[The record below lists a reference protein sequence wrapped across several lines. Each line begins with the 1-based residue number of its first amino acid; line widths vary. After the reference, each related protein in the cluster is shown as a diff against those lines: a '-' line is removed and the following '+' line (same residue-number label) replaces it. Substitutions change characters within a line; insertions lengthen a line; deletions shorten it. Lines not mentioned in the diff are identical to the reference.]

1 MNKEQQIKL
10 FSNLAAG
17 AAALCAFIALL
28 LLLNYLQIKRAAPL
42 ESAAM
47 EALLERLEEEP
58 NNEELKAEIR
68 NLDLLARKAFFNNQ
82 WQVNTGALL
91 LLISA
96 IVFGISLNALNKL
109 KTKIEMPEQEEPDRQ
124 FAGKLS
130 QRGIMIIGAAMALL
144 ALGAAYFTKDH
155 LGNFYAGQEEKQ
167 DAKTEQ
173 IEIIDLASANAE
185 SPAPAAVAI
194 SEADSSG
201 SSADTAAATSGP
213 QAGLAQDTPAP
224 ASYPGAAAVLQ
235 QHGSF
240 RGPFGNGVSFHRNI
254 PAEWD
259 GATGQNILW
268 KVPLPGKGNNS
279 PIIWGDKLFLAAADR
294 NSRLIYCYSRNSG
307 ALLWQQAISGVPE
320 SPGSPPKTTDDTG
333 FSAPTLAAD
342 GVRVYAIF
350 ATGDAAALDF
360 SGKLAWA
367 RNLGLP
373 DNHYGHASSLQTW
386 QGKLFVQY
394 DTNKGAKVMAL
405 DCGSGKTLWETNRKV
420 KISWASPIL
429 ASIGGAY
436 QLVLSADP
444 LVAAYDPDTGRE
456 LWSVNCMMGEV
467 GPSPA
472 FGSGLVFAANEYAR
486 LAAIRPGGGAAIV
499 WETDEY
505 LPEVASPVAAEGL
518 LYVATSYG
526 VVACYDAMNGKKY
539 WEHECGAGFYASPA
553 IAEGKLYAL
562 DREGVMHIFSH
573 DKEKQL
579 LSEPQ
584 LGERAVASPAFAN
597 GKIYLRGEKHLYC
610 IGK

>member
-28 LLLNYLQIKRAAPL
+28 LLLNYLQIKRAGPL

-82 WQVNTGALL
+82 WQVNTGAFL

-109 KTKIEMPEQEEPDRQ
+109 KTKIEMPAQEEPEQ
-124 FAGKLS
+124 GLPGKLP
-130 QRGIMIIGAAMALL
+130 QRGILAAGAALALL
-144 ALGAAYFTKDH
+144 ALGASYFTRDH
-155 LGNFYAGQEEKQ
+155 LRSFHAGHSEKQ
-167 DAKTEQ
+167 DAETEQ
-173 IEIIDLASANAE
+173 IEIIGLAAADAE
-185 SPAPAAVAI
+185 SLPPAATIPEVDTSNA
-194 SEADSSG
+194 
-201 SSADTAAATSGP
+201 SADTAVVTSGP
-213 QAGLAQDTPAP
+213 QGGLAQHTPAP

-240 RGPFGNGVSFHRNI
+240 RGPFGNGVSFHKDI
-254 PAEWD
+254 PVEWD

-268 KVPLPGKGNNS
+268 KVPLSGKGNNS
-279 PIIWGDKLFLAAADR
+279 PIIWGDKLFLAAVR
-294 NSRLIYCYSRNSG
+294 QNSQILFCYNRFSG
-307 ALLWQQAISGVPE
+307 ALLWQQAVE
-320 SPGSPPKTTDDTG
+320 KAPGSPPAPPKTTDDTG
-333 FSAPTLAAD
+333 LSAPTLATD
-342 GVRVYAIF
+342 GFRVYAIF
-350 ATGDAAALDF
+350 ATGDVAALGFD
-360 SGKLAWA
+360 GKLAWS

-373 DNHYGHASSLQTW
+373 DNHYGHSSSLQTW

-394 DTNKGAKVMAL
+394 DTNKGAKVLAL
-405 DCGSGKTLWETNRKV
+405 DCSSGKTLWETNRKV

-429 ASIGGAY
+429 ASIGGTY

-444 LVAAYDPDTGRE
+444 LVAAYDPDTGKE

-472 FGSGLVFAANEYAR
+472 FGSGLVFAVNEYAR

-539 WEHECGAGFYASPA
+539 WEHECGAAFYASPA
-553 IAEGKLYAL
+553 IADGKLYAL
-562 DREGVMHIFSH
+562 DREGVMHIFRH
-573 DKEKQL
+573 DKEKQM

-584 LGERAVASPAFAN
+584 LGERTVASPAFAK
-597 GKIYLRGEKHLYC
+597 GKIYLRGEKYLFC